1 MPRTNTAVAT
11 ISQQLAATTRVWLD
25 ETFPFDAH
33 ARVEWDTEDGPA
45 SSVASVTVE
54 MRRRRVYEVSLSWTL
69 DTPPDDV
76 IALVREVCIEDDYEA
91 HGCFAGHETSSAM
104 FGAAE
109 EGERYAAF
117 REAMERAYEV
127 KRATLCKAGQDHD
140 YLRHHATDQ
149 EWSALEYVGQQSDD
163 VETIELRNCAC
174 HSTLCRVVARV
185 VERQDGAGNVTYR
198 APIAAGAVR

>member
-1 MPRTNTAVAT
+1 MLSTNTAAAT

-33 ARVEWDTEDGPA
+33 ARVEWDTEHGPA

-91 HGCFAGHETSSAM
+91 HSCFAGHETSSAM
-104 FGAAE
+104 YGAAE
-109 EGERYAAF
+109 ESERYAPWRVAADAAF
-117 REAMERAYEV
+117 
-127 KRATLCKAGQDHD
+127 
-140 YLRHHATDQ
+140 
-149 EWSALEYVGQQSDD
+149 
-163 VETIELRNCAC
+163 
-174 HSTLCRVVARV
+174 
-185 VERQDGAGNVTYR
+185 
-198 APIAAGAVR
+198 AAKAVR